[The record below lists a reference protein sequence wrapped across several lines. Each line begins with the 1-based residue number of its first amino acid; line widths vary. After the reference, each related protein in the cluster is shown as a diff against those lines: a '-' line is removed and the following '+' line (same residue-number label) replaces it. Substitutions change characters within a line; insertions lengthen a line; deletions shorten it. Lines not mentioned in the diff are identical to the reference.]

1 MAGNSTDYIT
11 HHLTN
16 LTFGKHPDGHWGF
29 AHNAAEAAEFG
40 FWAFHVDSLGW
51 SVFLGMVFL
60 AIFKLAANR
69 ASVEAP
75 SGLQNF
81 LEMIVE
87 FVDNQV
93 KESFHGHS
101 PVVAPLALTIFVW
114 IILMNLMDLV
124 PVDLLPVAAAML
136 NGESWA
142 QIAAGDTHTYMKVV
156 PTTDPNITLGMSFS
170 VFLLVLYYNI
180 KNKGF
185 GGFVAE
191 LTMHPFHTDNKL
203 VQFVFL
209 VPINLFL
216 ETIGMLAKP
225 LSLGLRLFGNLY
237 AAEMIFVLICLIY
250 GAGIVLASFGGLL
263 QFAWAVFHILVIPLQ
278 AFIFMVLTVVYLSDA
293 HKSH

>member
-1 MAGNSTDYIT
+1 MAADSTGYIT

-16 LTFGKHPDGHWGF
+16 LTFGRFPEGHWGF
-29 AHNAAEAAEFG
+29 AHNASEAAQFG
-40 FWAFHVDSLGW
+40 FWAFHVDSLAW
-51 SVFLGMVFL
+51 SFALGVLFLGVF
-60 AIFKLAANR
+60 KVAAGR
-69 ASVEAP
+69 ASVETP
-75 SGLQNF
+75 TGFQNF
-81 LEMIVE
+81 LEMVVE

-93 KESFHGHS
+93 KDIFHGHS
-101 PVVAPLALTIFVW
+101 TVIAPLALTVFVW

-124 PVDLLPVAAAML
+124 PVDLLPITAALL

-142 QIAAGDTHTYMKVV
+142 QISAGDTHTYMKVV

-170 VFLLVLYYNI
+170 VFFLVLFYNI
-180 KNKGF
+180 KNKGL
-185 GGFVAE
+185 GGFLAE
-191 LTMHPFHTDNKL
+191 LTLHPFSSDNKL
-203 VQFVFL
+203 VQALLIPV
-209 VPINLFL
+209 NLFL

-250 GAGIVLASFGGLL
+250 GAGILLGSFGVLL

-278 AFIFMVLTVVYLSDA
+278 AFIFMVLTVVYLSDT